1 MQKKNASP
9 IAFSLQSAFLWGSL
23 PILYG
28 FLPVY
33 LSGLGLKESQIG
45 IVMALGPLMA
55 ALLQPFIGV
64 RADRSKSKNAILM
77 VLIGGSSLAIVLL
90 PLNTS
95 YTYILAVCLMMASF
109 QSAQTSLSE
118 TITLEYLENS
128 RFSYGPI
135 RAMGTVGYSVVSIL
149 LGVLV
154 KQDIRYIFYVTAATG
169 FFCMMSTG
177 FFPKVRGH
185 QSEGN
190 TVSVRELFKD
200 KLLILFMLFSMM
212 AQLAIGFYSTFF
224 PLYFSS
230 IGGSEE
236 SLGVI
241 YFIAAMS
248 ELPFLFFAD
257 KIINKLGI
265 QLTLVLSMSINGLR
279 FLLFYIIGTPFWI
292 YPVSMLHGLTYI
304 VFAFSL
310 AVYISKTVK
319 KELRATGQTFH
330 GFISM
335 GLGRIMGS
343 VVGGYGVEAFG
354 LRQMMLYA
362 SILCMVSVAAFIG
375 IGSLL
380 KRRNG
385 IVFSVS
391 KE

>member
-9 IAFSLQSAFLWGSL
+9 IPFSLQSAFLWGSL
-23 PILYG
+23 PILYA

-33 LSGLGLKESQIG
+33 LSGAGLKESQIG

-90 PLNTS
+90 PLNTT
-95 YTYILAVCLMMASF
+95 YTYILAICLMMASF

-128 RFSYGPI
+128 KGSYGPI
-135 RAMGTVGYSVVSIL
+135 RAAGTVGYSVVSIL
-149 LGVLV
+149 LGLLV
-154 KQDIRYIFYVTAATG
+154 KEDIRYIFYVTAATG
-169 FFCMMSTG
+169 FFCMMSTA

-190 TVSVRELFKD
+190 PVSIKELFKD
-200 KLLILFMLFSMM
+200 KLLILFMFFSMM
-212 AQLAIGFYSTFF
+212 AQLTISFYSTFF
-224 PLYFSS
+224 PLYFASV
-230 IGGSEE
+230 GGSEE
-236 SLGVI
+236 SLGII

-257 KIINKLGI
+257 KIIRKLGI
-265 QLTLVLSMSINGLR
+265 PITLILSMGINALR
-279 FLLFYIIGTPFWI
+279 FLLLYIIGTPIWI
-292 YPVSMLHGLTYI
+292 YPVSILHGNTFI

-310 AVYISKTVK
+310 AIYISKTVK

-330 GFISM
+330 GFVSM
-335 GLGRIMGS
+335 GLGRILGS
-343 VVGGYGVEAFG
+343 VLGGYAVEAFG
-354 LRQMMLYA
+354 LKNVMLYA
-362 SILCMVSVAAFIG
+362 FILCMASTAVFIG
-375 IGSLL
+375 IGSIL
-380 KRRNG
+380 KRRSS
-385 IVFSVS
+385 IVFSIS